1 MAAAVIGDTVTV
13 HYTGSLDDE
22 SIFDSSRGREPL
34 EFTIGTGQVIPG
46 FEEAV
51 IGLEPGASART
62 RIEPE
67 QAYGPRRDDLRIPIA
82 RNQFPEGMEV
92 TEGDQLQ
99 MQTEDG
105 QSIPVQVVQIGEE
118 SVTVDANHPLAGQA
132 LTFEIELV
140 EIR

>member
-1 MAAAVIGDTVTV
+1 
-13 HYTGSLDDE
+13 
-22 SIFDSSRGREPL
+22 
-34 EFTIGTGQVIPG
+34 VIPG

-67 QAYGPRRDDLRIPIA
+67 QAYGPRREDLRIPIA
-82 RNQFPEGMEV
+82 RSQFPDGMEV
-92 TEGDQLQ
+92 GEGDQLQ
-99 MQTEDG
+99 MQTQDG
-105 QSIPVQVVQIGEE
+105 QSIPVQVVEVGDE